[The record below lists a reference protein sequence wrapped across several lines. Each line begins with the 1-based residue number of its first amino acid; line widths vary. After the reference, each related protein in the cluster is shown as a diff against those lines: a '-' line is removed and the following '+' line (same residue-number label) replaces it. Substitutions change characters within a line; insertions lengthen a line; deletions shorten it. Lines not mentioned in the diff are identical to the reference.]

1 MYVDIELLIGVAALL
16 LSIFTV
22 LVQISM
28 KIAKIEAQVL
38 PNSGSSI
45 SDKVSHIDR
54 RLAVLEA
61 TIKGIL

>member
-1 MYVDIELLIGVAALL
+1 MYIDLELIVGVGALL
-16 LSIFTV
+16 LAIFSV

-45 SDKVSHIDR
+45 SDKVAQIDR
-54 RLAVLEA
+54 RLAILEA
-61 TIKGIL
+61 TLSR

>member
-1 MYVDIELLIGVAALL
+1 MFIDAQLLVGAATLL
-16 LSIFTV
+16 LAIFTV
-22 LVQISM
+22 LVNISM

-45 SDKVSHIDR
+45 SDKVAEIDR

-61 TIKGIL
+61 TLKR

>member
-1 MYVDIELLIGVAALL
+1 MYVDVELLIGVAALL

-45 SDKVSHIDR
+45 SDKVNQIDR
-54 RLAVLEA
+54 RLVALE
-61 TIKGIL
+61 TTLRK

>member
-1 MYVDIELLIGVAALL
+1 MFIDAQLIIGAAALL
-16 LSIFTV
+16 LAIFSV

-45 SDKVSHIDR
+45 LDKVTNIDR
-54 RLAVLEA
+54 RLAVLEV
-61 TIKGIL
+61 KLER

>member
-1 MYVDIELLIGVAALL
+1 MFIDAQLIIGAATLL
-16 LSIFTV
+16 LAIFSV

-45 SDKVSHIDR
+45 SDKVSNIDR

-61 TIKGIL
+61 TLER

>member
-1 MYVDIELLIGVAALL
+1 MYVDVELLIGVAALL

-38 PNSGSSI
+38 PNAGSSI
-45 SDKVSHIDR
+45 SDKVAHIDK
-54 RLAVLEA
+54 RLAVLE
-61 TIKGIL
+61 TNLSR

>member
-1 MYVDIELLIGVAALL
+1 MFVDLELIVGVGALL
-16 LSIFTV
+16 LAIFTV

-45 SDKVSHIDR
+45 SDKVANIDK
-54 RLAVLEA
+54 RLAVLETTLA
-61 TIKGIL
+61 R

>member
-1 MYVDIELLIGVAALL
+1 MFVDLELIVGVGALL
-16 LSIFTV
+16 LAIFSV

-45 SDKVSHIDR
+45 SDKVSNIDR

-61 TIKGIL
+61 ILER

>member
-1 MYVDIELLIGVAALL
+1 MFIDAQIVIGAATLL
-16 LSIFTV
+16 LAIFTV

-45 SDKVSHIDR
+45 SDKVSNIDR

-61 TIKGIL
+61 TLER

>member
-1 MYVDIELLIGVAALL
+1 MFIDAQLIIGAATLL
-16 LSIFTV
+16 LAIFTV

-45 SDKVSHIDR
+45 SDKVSQIDR
-54 RLAVLEA
+54 RLAVLEV
-61 TIKGIL
+61 KLER

>member
-1 MYVDIELLIGVAALL
+1 MMFIDAQIVIGAATLL
-16 LSIFTV
+16 LAIFTV

-45 SDKVSHIDR
+45 SDKVSNIDR

-61 TIKGIL
+61 TLER

>member
-1 MYVDIELLIGVAALL
+1 MYVDVELLLGVAALL

-22 LVQISM
+22 LVNISM

-45 SDKVSHIDR
+45 SDKVNQIDR
-54 RLAVLEA
+54 RLVALE
-61 TIKGIL
+61 TTLRK

>member
-1 MYVDIELLIGVAALL
+1 MYVDVELLIGVAALL

-45 SDKVSHIDR
+45 SDKVNQIAR
-54 RLAVLEA
+54 RLVALE
-61 TIKGIL
+61 TTLRK

>member
-1 MYVDIELLIGVAALL
+1 MYVNAELLVGVAALL

-45 SDKVSHIDR
+45 SDKVNQIDR
-54 RLAVLEA
+54 RLVALE
-61 TIKGIL
+61 TTLKR

>member
-1 MYVDIELLIGVAALL
+1 MFVDAQLIFGAATLL
-16 LSIFTV
+16 LAIFTF

-45 SDKVSHIDR
+45 SDKVSAIDR
-54 RLAVLEA
+54 RLAILEA
-61 TIKGIL
+61 TLER

>member
-1 MYVDIELLIGVAALL
+1 MFVDLELFIGVGALL
-16 LSIFTV
+16 LAIFSV

-45 SDKVSHIDR
+45 SDKVAQIDR
-54 RLAVLEA
+54 RLAILEA
-61 TIKGIL
+61 TLKR

>member
-1 MYVDIELLIGVAALL
+1 MYVDVELLIGVAALL

-22 LVQISM
+22 LVKISM

-45 SDKVSHIDR
+45 SDKVNQIDR
-54 RLAVLEA
+54 RLVALE
-61 TIKGIL
+61 TTLRK

>member
-1 MYVDIELLIGVAALL
+1 MFIDAQILIGAGALL
-16 LSIFTV
+16 LAIFTV

-45 SDKVSHIDR
+45 SDKVNDIDR
-54 RLAVLEA
+54 RLTVLEA
-61 TIKGIL
+61 SLRR

>member
-1 MYVDIELLIGVAALL
+1 MYVDVELLIGVAALL

-45 SDKVSHIDR
+45 SDKVNQIDR
-54 RLAVLEA
+54 RLVALE
-61 TIKGIL
+61 TTLKR

>member
-1 MYVDIELLIGVAALL
+1 MFIDAQLIIGAATLL
-16 LSIFTV
+16 LAIFTV
-22 LVQISM
+22 LVNISM

-45 SDKVSHIDR
+45 SDKVSNIDR

-61 TIKGIL
+61 TLER

>member
-1 MYVDIELLIGVAALL
+1 MFVDLELIIGVGALL
-16 LSIFTV
+16 LAIFSV

-45 SDKVSHIDR
+45 SDKVAQIDR

-61 TIKGIL
+61 TLKR

>member
-1 MYVDIELLIGVAALL
+1 MFVDVELLIGVAALL

-45 SDKVSHIDR
+45 SDKVAQIDR
-54 RLAVLEA
+54 RLAILEA
-61 TIKGIL
+61 TLKR

>member
-1 MYVDIELLIGVAALL
+1 MFVDLELIIGVGALL
-16 LSIFTV
+16 LAIFSV
-22 LVQISM
+22 LVNISM

-45 SDKVSHIDR
+45 SDKVAHIDR

-61 TIKGIL
+61 TLSR